1 MKILRGSKFTLITQ
15 VTRLETTHLNQAAG
29 EKPQVLTRLLV
40 SVFLPLRIITVKV
53 IRYKALGS
61 MVYTLYA
68 IYLSQ

>member
-15 VTRLETTHLNQAAG
+15 VTRLETTHLNQATE

-53 IRYKALGS
+53 TRYKALGS

>member
-1 MKILRGSKFTLITQ
+1 MEILRDSKFILITQ
-15 VTRLETTHLNQAAG
+15 MTRLETTHLNQAVG

-53 IRYKALGS
+53 IQCKALGS

-68 IYLSQ
+68 IHLSQ

>member
-15 VTRLETTHLNQAAG
+15 MTRLETTHLNQAVG